1 MMMETKQ
8 VERETKMDNIKK
20 YDNTNSGVL
29 YTIPKDPNN
38 EPEWKLIQQGKLN
51 IDGNDMRI
59 VGIKRL
65 NKDGQEMVGLYR
77 EIGTIKENAK
87 KFSDNDPDAKGVV
100 NNIVDNGGFT
110 ISAWKEISERKNA
123 YVSLKVRAFQED
135 GSRKVEDKQD
145 DNNQNNDIKIDDD
158 IPF

>member
-1 MMMETKQ
+1 
-8 VERETKMDNIKK
+8 MDNIKK

-65 NKDGQEMVGLYR
+65 NKDGKEMVGIFR
-77 EIGTIKENAK
+77 EIGTIKENANK
-87 KFSDNDPDAKGVV
+87 VNDKEPHVV
-100 NNIVDNGGFT
+100 
-110 ISAWKEISERKNA
+110 
-123 YVSLKVRAFQED
+123 
-135 GSRKVEDKQD
+135 
-145 DNNQNNDIKIDDD
+145 
-158 IPF
+158 

>member
-1 MMMETKQ
+1 MNSKT
-8 VERETKMDNIKK
+8 

-29 YTIPKDPNN
+29 WSIPKDN
-38 EPEWKLIQQGKLN
+38 ENKPEMSLIQQGKLN
-51 IDGNDMRI
+51 INGNEMRI

-87 KFSDNDPDAKGVV
+87 KFSDKDPDAKGVV
-100 NNIVDNGGFT
+100 NNIVDDGGFT
-110 ISAWKEISERKNA
+110 CSAWKSVSEKNNH
-123 YVSLKVRAFQED
+123 YVSLKIRAFDERPEQQETQE
-135 GSRKVEDKQD
+135 SEDKEID
-145 DNNQNNDIKIDDD
+145 TSNLDDD

>member
-1 MMMETKQ
+1 MNSKT
-8 VERETKMDNIKK
+8 

-29 YTIPKDPNN
+29 WSIPKDN
-38 EPEWKLIQQGKLN
+38 ENKPEMSLIQQGKLN
-51 IDGNDMRI
+51 INGNEMRI

-87 KFSDNDPDAKGVV
+87 KFSDKDPDAKGVV

-135 GSRKVEDKQD
+135 GSRKVEDKPE
-145 DNNQNNDIKIDDD
+145 NNNTDNDIKIDDD